1 MRISDWSSDVC
12 SSDLALVEYEVGI
25 ALKRRC
31 RGDTRIDDGRR
42 SRVRQRH
49 DGLLRQRRNGV
60 ESEREIGFAGAE
72 LLRRKIACDRRDA
85 DMAVDRAIF
94 LAESRHVEHRA
105 GKPQI
110 GKASC
115 RERVWKYV

>member
-94 LAESRHVEHRA
+94 LAEIGRA
-105 GKPQI
+105 
-110 GKASC
+110 SW
-115 RERVWKYV
+115 RERVCTYW